1 MNPLTNL
8 ITGLKSLFNKKRV
21 DRELDEELAAFAA
34 ASAADK
40 QRAGMSPREARR
52 AARAEIGSAAAVKHQ
67 VWSSRWESALDNLLY
82 DLRFSVR
89 QLIKTPGFTFVAVLS
104 LALGIGANTAIFT
117 LLNAILLRPLP
128 VQKPQELLLFGNGRA
143 AGSIGGVP
151 DGRMPLFSYA
161 FLHEFRKQTT
171 SFSGIAAVNS
181 LESNAKASIAGSAYE
196 TTHVDLVSGSYFSVL
211 GVPPF
216 LGRTI
221 GESDDAAAGAGNVAV
236 ASYSWFQRHFNGDP
250 SALGKVIR
258 IQSHDYTLVGVAR
271 PGFFGVT
278 VGQSADL
285 WIPLSMEKEISP
297 GWNGLDNKF
306 FQSLY
311 LIGRLKPGVTP
322 SAGITQAT
330 AETNLLYKQIM
341 RGFLDPQPSQ
351 KQLAD
356 IQHSSV
362 ELTPGGRGVPRLSRM
377 FSLPLRILMGIVA
390 LVLLIAC
397 ANIANMLLARGV
409 ARTREVAVRMALG
422 ASRRRIVLQ
431 LLTESILLA
440 LVGAGSGIALAW
452 RAGAFLLNMAMPSP
466 DPIPINSTPDLLVLG
481 FTLAV
486 TVLTA
491 LLFGTLPALRS
502 TQLEFTPALKDGRG
516 SSSARSRG
524 VLSRSLIVGQ
534 VALSVLLLIV
544 AGLFVRS
551 LVNLTSID
559 TGFDKHNTLVFFL
572 DSSTANLPHHTPEEI
587 RSVQLQEQ
595 IESRV
600 QTLPGVQSASFAFF
614 TFNGGGWTDMV
625 LFQGIPRTS
634 ENGHQVFFNNVGNGF
649 FSTMGIPL
657 LAGRAFN
664 VHDTQTSPKVAVI
677 NETMAR
683 RFFPNGSPIGHRF
696 GMGDVPDHP
705 GEIEVIGV
713 VKDAKYTALDEGPQ
727 MAAYFPCT
735 QSPGFYE
742 NFAVRYAPGT
752 NQQLLISQIRSAI
765 AESNPNILVN
775 NVSSLEEQVDR
786 SIATQALIARLS
798 SFFAILAV
806 FLACI
811 GIYGLLN
818 YSVARRTSEIGIRLA
833 LGAQTRT
840 LLWMI
845 LRESILLLILG
856 LVVGIPIALSSTSI
870 LKSQLYELSPLDP
883 VAITTAIVIVAAM
896 TLFAA
901 WLPARRATKVDPMVA
916 LRCD

>member
-1 MNPLTNL
+1 MNPFRNL
-8 ITGLKSLFNKKRV
+8 INGLKSLFQKQQI
-21 DRELDEELAAFAA
+21 DRELNEELDSFLE

-40 QRAGMSPREARR
+40 QRAGLSRKAARR
-52 AARAEIGSAAAVKHQ
+52 AAKAEMGSPGSVKHR
-67 VWSSRWESALDNLLY
+67 VWSSRWESLPDNLFQ
-82 DLRFSVR
+82 DLRFAFR
-89 QLIKTPGFTFVAVLS
+89 QLLKTPGFTFVALLS

-117 LLNAILLRPLP
+117 LLNAFLLRPLP
-128 VQKPQELLLFGNGRA
+128 VQKPQELLLFGDGHA
-143 AGSIGGVP
+143 QGSIGGVP
-151 DGRMPLFSYA
+151 EGRMPLFSYA
-161 FLHEFRKQTT
+161 FLQEFRRQTT

-181 LESNAKASIAGSAYE
+181 IEFGAKASIAGGAYE
-196 TTHVDLVSGSYFSVL
+196 TTHIDLVSGSYFSVL

-221 GESDDAAAGAGNVAV
+221 AESDDQAAGAGPVAV
-236 ASYSWFQRHFNGDP
+236 ASFSWFQRHFQGDP

-271 PGFFGVT
+271 PGFFGAT

-311 LIGRLKPGVTP
+311 LIGRLKPGV
-322 SAGITQAT
+322 AQAQAT

-341 RGFLDPQPSQ
+341 RGFLGAQPSQ
-351 KQLAD
+351 KQLAS
-356 IQHSSV
+356 IEHAGV
-362 ELTPGGRGVPRLSRM
+362 ELTPGGRGVPRLSNI
-377 FSLPLRILMGIVA
+377 FSLQLKILMAIVA

-431 LLTESILLA
+431 LLTESLLLA
-440 LVGAGSGIALAW
+440 FAGAAAGIVLAW
-452 RAGAFLLNMAMPSP
+452 KAGAFLLSMALPSP
-466 DPIPINSTPDLLVLG
+466 DPIPVNAIPDLPVLG

-486 TVLTA
+486 TILTA
-491 LLFGTLPALRS
+491 LLFGTLPAFRS

-516 SSSARSRG
+516 SSSARTRG
-524 VLSRSLIVGQ
+524 MLSRSLIVGQ

-551 LVNLTSID
+551 LVNLTSIP
-559 TGFDKHNTLVFFL
+559 TGFDKHNVLIFFL

-587 RSVQLQEQ
+587 KSVHLQEQ

-600 QTLPGVQSASFAFF
+600 QAVPGVQSASFSFF
-614 TFNGGGWTDMV
+614 TFNGGGWTDLV

-634 ENGHQVFFNNVGNGF
+634 ENGKQVFFNIAGNSF

-677 NETMAR
+677 NESMAR
-683 RFFPNGSPIGHRF
+683 RFFPSGSAIGHRF
-696 GMGDVPDHP
+696 GVGDVPDHP

-713 VKDAKYTALDEGPQ
+713 VKDAKYTALDEGSQ

-735 QSPGFYE
+735 QNPGFYE
-742 NFAVRYAPGT
+742 NFAVRYAPGANT
-752 NQQLLISQIRSAI
+752 QQLISEVRSAI
-765 AESNPNILVN
+765 AQTNPNILVN

-786 SIATQALIARLS
+786 SIAMKSLIARLS
-798 SFFAILAV
+798 AFFGVLAV
-806 FLACI
+806 FLAAI
-811 GIYGLLN
+811 GIYGLMS
-818 YSVARRTSEIGIRLA
+818 YSVARRSNEIGIRLA

-840 LLWMI
+840 LLWMV
-845 LRESILLLILG
+845 LSETLVLLAAG
-856 LVVGIPIALSSTSI
+856 LLVGVPITLASTRI
-870 LKSQLYELSPLDP
+870 LKSQLYQLSPLDP
-883 VAITTAIVIVAAM
+883 LAIGSAIVIIAAM
-896 TLFAA
+896 TVLAA
-901 WLPARRATKVDPMVA
+901 WLPARRAAQVDPMVA